1 MKRRN
6 AIRIVIAALA
16 LAGLACNVANPTG
29 QNDPQGTLQ
38 AAYATVTARA
48 ASGTQPPVEVT
59 TGGIEEPGET
69 EEPADATGTLEP
81 TPTQFET
88 PTASPTPPDAR
99 TDLGA
104 PFEIP
109 RCGLPIL
116 VDGAPGDWDDQPN
129 VAAVSIVHVTY
140 GEEEWVNTGD
150 SSASARLCWTDST
163 LYLYID
169 VTDDALVQTQSGI
182 DIYRGDEVEITFDG
196 DLYGDFYDDDVNDD
210 DRHFGVTGGNFND
223 VGADSVRYQP
233 TQATSTAIEIGGQR
247 PIGTGGS
254 YALEIGVPWPEL
266 GVSPTVDAAYGL
278 CLAVSDND
286 QAGEASQDSLTSNC
300 SELSVFD
307 PTTWI
312 TVTLGE

>member
-1 MKRRN
+1 MNNKS
-6 AIRIVIAALA
+6 AIALVIAALT

-59 TGGIEEPGET
+59 TGGIEEPEET
-69 EEPADATGTLEP
+69 AAAEATGTLEP
-81 TPTQFET
+81 TPTQVQT
-88 PTASPTPPDAR
+88 PTTSPTPPDAR
-99 TDLGA
+99 VDRGA

-109 RCGLPIL
+109 RCGLPVL

-129 VAAVSIVHVTY
+129 VAMVSIVHVTY
-140 GEEEWVNTGD
+140 GEEEWTNADD
-150 SSASARLCWTDST
+150 SAASARLCWTDT
-163 LYLYID
+163 ALYLYID

-196 DLYGDFYDDDVNDD
+196 DLYGDFYEDDFNDD

-233 TQATSTAIEIGGQR
+233 TQATSTTIQVGGQR

-254 YALEIGVPWPEL
+254 YALEIGVPWSEL
-266 GVSPTVDAAYGL
+266 GVTPAVDAAYGL

-300 SELSVFD
+300 SDLSVFD

-312 TVTLGE
+312 TVRMAE